1 MEETISPTQP
11 ALQTTT
17 PMSSALLRPMRS
29 ASQLHMK
36 PPKNWPTVLMMLN
49 ADCQSAGR
57 MASPPTVYLDG
68 LSYRF
73 PRAETTGGNASVPK
87 VASKGRHRDHGP
99 VDLGVKPP
107 IHSH

>member
-17 PMSSALLRPMRS
+17 PMSSAPLRPMRS

-73 PRAETTGGNASVPK
+73 PRAKTTGGGGGKCQRTQSRAERTAQRSW
-87 VASKGRHRDHGP
+87 RR
-99 VDLGVKPP
+99 
-107 IHSH
+107 